1 MKQLLKFMQV
11 LLLGLLWAG
20 TQSMA
25 VTVTIGTGTTTATY
39 PYYTLYEDSRT
50 QMLYTA
56 SEITAGGGMAGN
68 IQSIA
73 LNVSSANTL
82 AMNGFNIRMQ
92 NTSAISLT
100 GFVTTGWTT
109 VYSGVYSVPGTGW
122 QTIMLQTPFAW
133 DGTSNLLIEICFDN
147 TSWSG
152 NSSVYSTAA
161 TNMTW
166 HYHTDGASGCSLTGG
181 STYSNRPNIQLEI
194 TPAITSVTIEI
205 GTGTNTSYRVP
216 WNHFYQYSRTQTIY
230 QQAEINTLGQ
240 IQKIYYHVASWPA
253 SYTYTQLKIW
263 MGTTTLPSWTATT
276 QWIDNATLT
285 LVYDGPITITSPGW
299 LEIPLQTPFTYNNT
313 ENLVISIHEPLNV
326 PSYAGSTYTFY
337 YSTALT
343 NRYLDGYS
351 DSQSWPTSLYMSNY
365 LPNIKIEMLTGPN
378 IPGTLAGVVTNA
390 ATGLPV
396 IGAKIQAGDSITYS
410 AVDGSYSM
418 PLPPITIPTVTCSKL
433 GYDVVTINDVEITS
447 CTTTNQN
454 FTLQENTNPPSVV
467 YASLNTAQTAVNITW
482 GLPQGPYEIVYD
494 DGQFENMT
502 AWAVEGNINALKF
515 TPINSYPVQIIGGK
529 VHIGDGSYP
538 SGADLQTF
546 TMAVYD
552 DDGTMGLPNT
562 ELATVEVTPTHYG
575 WVEFTFP
582 TPITITSGNFYIG
595 MIQGGNYP
603 NCVPIAIDETN
614 PSMRSYSKFVTG
626 NGPWVPAGYNDFMIR
641 ASVIGAGGP
650 LDLATGGNQP
660 APFIEKHRENTG
672 TYALKIPRLIG
683 GQEGEALYI
692 PIPQN
697 GDNSDV
703 ITGYQVWRLKQGEET
718 NPAVWVS
725 IGTPTS
731 TNITDNSWPTLPNG
745 AYRWAVK
752 AKYTGNR
759 WSDASFSNV
768 LGKGWTANVTF
779 NITMCS
785 STVSPQGATVS
796 LTNTQYPDTAYFAVA
811 PANGIVT
818 FPHVWKGN
826 YDIAVVKF
834 PFNSWTLNDDING
847 NKTYNVLMK
856 EMTFPPKNMTVDDLS
871 LIATWNAAR
880 INLVCFEEQWNSG
893 SFATQGWTTS
903 GGSNWGIS
911 TSTGNPAP
919 SAQFNWSP
927 SVTNYS
933 QTLTSPDITGI
944 GSPGLTL
951 EYDYYLNNF
960 STATLE
966 ELAVEIWDGTTW
978 NQLAHYVNTQGSIP
992 WTHQSININ
1001 AYTNSTFKIRFRAYG
1016 QNCYNIN
1023 YWNIDNIRVVGSAK
1037 AGRDLVGYNVYL
1049 NDIQIGFTTDTTY
1062 QIPQNL
1068 CTYGQTYT
1076 ACVEAA
1082 YECGVSQ
1089 NSCYTFTAHYLPA
1102 PRNLEATP
1110 IQDAAYLTW
1119 DYPVVGGKSLQIGI
1133 PGMST
1138 ESVAEEAN

>member
-759 WSDASFSNV
+759 WSDAAFSNV

-847 NKTYNVLMK
+847 NKTYNVNLL
-856 EMTFPPKNMTVDDLS
+856 ENHYPPQNMFVDDLS
-871 LIATWNAAR
+871 LLASWNAAHLDL
-880 INLVCFEEQWNSG
+880 LVFEELWNSG
-893 SFATQGWTTS
+893 SFTTQGWTTS
-903 GGSNWGIS
+903 GGSNWGIA
-911 TSTGNPAP
+911 TGVGLPAP
-919 SAQFNWSP
+919 S
-927 SVTNYS
+927 T
-933 QTLTSPDITGI
+933 I
-944 GSPGLTL
+944 
-951 EYDYYLNNF
+951 
-960 STATLE
+960 
-966 ELAVEIWDGTTW
+966 
-978 NQLAHYVNTQGSIP
+978 QLG
-992 WTHQSININ
+992 
-1001 AYTNSTFKIRFRAYG
+1001 
-1016 QNCYNIN
+1016 
-1023 YWNIDNIRVVGSAK
+1023 
-1037 AGRDLVGYNVYL
+1037 
-1049 NDIQIGFTTDTTY
+1049 
-1062 QIPQNL
+1062 
-1068 CTYGQTYT
+1068 
-1076 ACVEAA
+1076 
-1082 YECGVSQ
+1082 
-1089 NSCYTFTAHYLPA
+1089 
-1102 PRNLEATP
+1102 
-1110 IQDAAYLTW
+1110 
-1119 DYPVVGGKSLQIGI
+1119 
-1133 PGMST
+1133 
-1138 ESVAEEAN
+1138 